1 MDFPYLLRHPK
12 FSEVEVISNDL
23 LKKKK
28 KTTDTGSAFISKCE
42 RMGLKLGST
51 YWILNNLPS
60 VAPHQALVRAVMEQQ
75 GTIHTLLICFPGTY
89 IRF

>member
-23 LKKKK
+23 LKKKTK
-28 KTTDTGSAFISKCE
+28 NKTHTDTGSAFISKCE

-60 VAPHQALVRAVMEQQ
+60 VALH
-75 GTIHTLLICFPGTY
+75 
-89 IRF
+89 